1 MPTDLA
7 KQALAVELVVF
18 DVDGV
23 FTDGRF
29 ALTASGEE
37 IKTFHTRDGVGVKQ
51 LLRAGLQV
59 AIITGRKA
67 PAVEHR
73 MADLGVTHVLQ
84 GISDKLG
91 ALTRLRRQL
100 NIGEGAHAAMGD
112 DVPDLAMFQHAA
124 LTVAVADAHPVLRKQ
139 ADIITDL
146 PGGMGAVREFSDYL
160 LALRGQSP
168 ELNPVG
174 ALESERG

>member
-1 MPTDLA
+1 MPTNLVQ
-7 KQALAVELVVF
+7 QAQAVKLVVF

-29 ALTASGEE
+29 SLTASGEE
-37 IKTFHTRDGVGVKQ
+37 IKTFHTRDGLGVKQ
-51 LLRAGLQV
+51 LMRAGLQV
-59 AIITGRKA
+59 AIITGRNA

-73 MADLGVTHVLQ
+73 MSDLGVEHVLQ
-84 GISDKLG
+84 GISDKR
-91 ALTRLRRQL
+91 ATLTQLRRQL
-100 NIGEGAHAAMGD
+100 GIDDGSHAAMGD
-112 DVPDLAMFQHAA
+112 DLPDLAMFHHAA
-124 LTVAVADAHPVLRKQ
+124 LRVAVADAHPSLRKH

-168 ELNPVG
+168 LSNPAG
-174 ALESERG
+174 ALNAEHG